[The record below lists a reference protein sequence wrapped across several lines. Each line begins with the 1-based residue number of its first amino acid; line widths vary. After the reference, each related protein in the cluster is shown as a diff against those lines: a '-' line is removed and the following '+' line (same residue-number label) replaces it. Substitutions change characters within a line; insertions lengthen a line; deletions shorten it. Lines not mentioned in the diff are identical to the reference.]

1 MHYIMIYFF
10 NIVFILFLI
19 YFFKLYFIH
28 VYSFFFNYLNFF
40 SNYLNF
46 FFFSDTLICLALFI
60 TAVSWIFLGE
70 RYQFNNIFFLMYFF
84 IFIICTIGMV
94 STSNLLV
101 MIIFFEFLFLPSLF
115 FVYKFGYSHKVEKTI
130 YYLLLWTMTGSLLVL
145 SGTAYLF
152 SITNDLNINNLLYL
166 KFSNYENNIL
176 MLLFFFGFGVKIPIW
191 PFHYWLTKVHVEAPT
206 GFSIFLSGFL
216 VKTAFFCLVYFYQLF
231 ITPFFKNIILCFI
244 LIGSFDASLRM
255 WSVTDIKR
263 LIAFATIQ
271 DLISIF
277 SFFVLLVIIF
287 YSILNLFLLVHGIL
301 SGFLFFLVDQVYKQF
316 MTRQLSGIAGINKLS
331 PTLHAIVWFAI
342 LIFRGFPIFIKF
354 FIEYELLI
362 EMINN
367 FYILGALYFFIISF
381 FGVIGFSRVW
391 LSMLY
396 GQPTIKTSRLMFK
409 RDFIIGFS
417 FISLLFLLQFF
428 F

>member
-1 MHYIMIYFF
+1 MYYIMIYFF

-271 DLISIF
+271 EMNLIF
-277 SFFVLLVIIF
+277 LFFVLLGNTN

-362 EMINN
+362 EMISN

>member
-1 MHYIMIYFF
+1 
-10 NIVFILFLI
+10 
-19 YFFKLYFIH
+19 
-28 VYSFFFNYLNFF
+28 
-40 SNYLNF
+40 
-46 FFFSDTLICLALFI
+46 
-60 TAVSWIFLGE
+60 
-70 RYQFNNIFFLMYFF
+70 MYFF

-152 SITNDLNINNLLYL
+152 SITNDLDINNLLYL

-271 DLISIF
+271 EMNLIF
-277 SFFVLLVIIF
+277 LFFVLLGNTN